1 MKKLAE
7 AIQDMR
13 PSQTIQAHVPYG
25 RGEVLLV
32 VEDDLGVLE
41 ILKTM
46 LVHLGYQV
54 LTAAN
59 GRAAL
64 AVCRRGE
71 FGSP

>member
-13 PSQTIQAHVPYG
+13 PSQTIQAHIPYG

-41 ILKTM
+41 ILKT
-46 LVHLGYQV
+46 VV
-54 LTAAN
+54 VAK
-59 GRAAL
+59 
-64 AVCRRGE
+64 
-71 FGSP
+71 